1 MKLDAIDRKLLEML
15 QQQPE
20 LQGSISGYP
29 KIRAAI
35 KG

>member
-1 MKLDAIDRKLLEML
+1 ML